1 MNLAQA
7 GKTFGLSFPYTAA
20 DVKKTYRALS
30 SKNHPDNGGNDDDM
44 AQINVAYSILKDTN
58 SSQPYTLN
66 WKEIRERNE
75 LKASDLTNVIKNTF
89 NVSAFLAYFRGFTG
103 EDFEYIIHETSNQWN
118 GGINVKFFNKDK
130 TTVFTFAAT
139 ASTNDRSKPSFS
151 GNNEN
156 ISFELGIT
164 AFGYI
169 NRKKIKMA
177 RRDWA
182 FDNDHAALFDPSKSF
197 GRAKLVKAF
206 SQPKTTDMKKAD
218 FQLALEYELNAK
230 HVSDVDFIP
239 LGDDYFLKVYRMV
252 WNRVPAWTFCGI
264 SYKQGFTYKNT
275 NHRVYHTFYEN
286 SEAIDTLL
294 KLKALGTDFDT
305 IAKVVEVLK

>member
-1 MNLAQA
+1 MNLVQA
-7 GKTFGLSFPYTAA
+7 GKTFGLSFPYTAS
-20 DVKKTYRALS
+20 DVKKTYRLLS
-30 SKNHPDNGGNDDDM
+30 SKNHPDNGGSDESM
-44 AQINVAYSILKDTN
+44 ANINVAYSILKGTQ
-58 SSQPYTLN
+58 SSQPYTLD
-66 WKEIRERNE
+66 WAEIRKRDE
-75 LKASDLTNVIKNTF
+75 LKAADLTSVIKNTF
-89 NVSAFLAYFRGFTG
+89 NVSAFLDYFKIYAG
-103 EDFEYIIHETSNQWN
+103 EDFSYTLYERNNQWN
-118 GGINVKFFNKDK
+118 GGITVKFFNKDN
-130 TTVFTFAAT
+130 TTVFVFSVSASTSGCAKPTFA
-139 ASTNDRSKPSFS
+139 SNDS
-151 GNNEN
+151 N
-156 ISFELGIT
+156 ISFDLGIT
-164 AFGYI
+164 AYGYI

-182 FDNDHAALFDPSKSF
+182 FDNNHSALFDPSKSF